1 MSENVQLTPEMQQA
15 LLQLQSLQQHLQS
28 IVIQKESIGI
38 QSMEIDKAL
47 DELSKLKEG
56 ETVYKAVG
64 PILVK
69 TDKDSL
75 AAELSEKK
83 EMLEVKLKSL
93 ESQGQKVKD
102 KITELQK
109 KVQEMFR
116 SDSPVAE

>member
-1 MSENVQLTPEMQQA
+1 
-15 LLQLQSLQQHLQS
+15 
-28 IVIQKESIGI
+28 
-38 QSMEIDKAL
+38 MEIDKAL